1 MSLITTEARL
11 ITLIASNYKNSIEQN
26 ILDSLLLLISPLELP
41 TSSAV
46 ENAEDFKLKS
56 VVLMWQSIRMA
67 IDWTRAVISSFC
79 DLYMLPN
86 GLANKHFQSRHQE
99 LKSPIFDRIIE
110 LFSGDDADDKI
121 ERINRL
127 IGCILADR
135 INHLTILE
143 SQLCKLSIEHPQVIE
158 VNLVIQTEDSTSSS
172 SSNVDSSSSSSSS
185 SLPLSTQIINQ
196 TMDASQISQVIKKTV
211 GGGGKKNKSNAPL
224 TPTDMMQY
232 LNNYLHPLSPS
243 VSAVLGYRAF
253 PLAYSQQDL
262 YDVFKV
268 LSPHSNHS
276 NGVHETSIRHKK
288 VNFQFSSVCNLLVY
302 TSNKADSLHKQI
314 HLTNNDQGIF
324 DYLTKMGQSANHE
337 SNQEIPNHHH
347 IESGL
352 ESFPC
357 YMQFLYESR
366 CFIIINKLLV
376 GINNFA
382 NESVGQTTH
391 SNSNHDVENNTDVSD
406 TFTVDV
412 EDLEE
417 IEPVA
422 TAAINV

>member
-1 MSLITTEARL
+1 MNNNDPFDMSLITTEARL

-26 ILDSLLLLISPLELP
+26 ILDALLLLISPLELP
-41 TSSAV
+41 TASAV

-79 DLYMLPN
+79 DLYMLPH
-86 GLANKHFQSRHQE
+86 GLANKHFLTRHQE
-99 LKSPIFDRIIE
+99 LKSPVFDQIVE

-158 VNLVIQTEDSTSSS
+158 VNLGIQTEDSTSSNVDTS
-172 SSNVDSSSSSSSS
+172 SSTSC
-185 SLPLSTQIINQ
+185 SLSLSTQIIHQ

-211 GGGGKKNKSNAPL
+211 GGGGKKNKLKSNNAPL
-224 TPTDMMQY
+224 TPTEMMQY
-232 LNNYLHPLSPS
+232 LNNYLHPLNPS

-253 PLAYSQQDL
+253 PLAYSKQDL

-268 LSPHSNHS
+268 LSPHSSHS

-314 HLTNNDQGIF
+314 HLTNDQGIF
-324 DYLTKMGQSANHE
+324 DYLTKTGHSA
-337 SNQEIPNHHH
+337 NQEITHHHHHHHHHH

-366 CFIIINKLLV
+366 CFIIINK
-376 GINNFA
+376 
-382 NESVGQTTH
+382 
-391 SNSNHDVENNTDVSD
+391 
-406 TFTVDV
+406 
-412 EDLEE
+412 
-417 IEPVA
+417 
-422 TAAINV
+422 